1 MIKDSDISIVVQGPV
16 IRESALNI
24 TDQTTQLVCAR
35 IKSLFPRAELILSTW
50 ENENTE
56 NIIYDK
62 CVLSVDPG
70 ATWFNYGNEGLL
82 NNCNRL
88 IVSTQAGIKAATRPY
103 VFKIRSDL
111 FVCSSD
117 FLNYFDRFSQYNEKY
132 KFVKSR
138 ILAFSLYSTTGHK
151 TSLFTMYRPFH
162 ISDWAYFGYKE
173 DLEDLYTIPLTQEPE
188 FSQWFLTRCKT
199 FFDIEPDRLWKMP
212 PEQYVTSSFL
222 KKHIPLELEHTADIK
237 NNNKALSTQLLVNNF
252 LVLDQTQFALISLK
266 YVNFQ
271 LLFEPLLS
279 ETAIFYSTFLNDYK
293 TTNKLSYYEYVKLT
307 IESMSRAVIYRIL
320 NPLLRIIE
328 GKSKNISR
336 LIGYFIKRWKEKNLF
351 Q

>member
-35 IKSLFPRAELILSTW
+35 LKTLFPHAEIILSTW

-56 NIIYDK
+56 GIIYDK

-70 ATWFNYGNEGLL
+70 ATWFNYGNETLL

-88 IVSTQAGIKAATRPY
+88 IVSTLAGIQAASRPY

-111 FVCSSD
+111 FVCSSE

-138 ILAFSLYSTTGHK
+138 ILAFSLYSIIGHK

-173 DLEDLYTIPLTQEPE
+173 DLEDLYAIPLTEEPE
-188 FSQWFLTRCKT
+188 FSQWFLTRCKP

-222 KKHIPLELEHTADIK
+222 KKHIPLDLEHTADIK
-237 NNNKALSTQLLVNNF
+237 NNNKALSTHLLVNNF

-266 YVNFQ
+266 YINFQ
-271 LLFEPLLS
+271 LLLEPRLS
-279 ETAIFYSTFLNDYK
+279 KTAIFYSTWLHDYK
-293 TTNKLSYYEYVKLT
+293 TTNKLSAWENLKLT
-307 IESMSRAVIYRIL
+307 IEIVSRKVIYRIL
-320 NPLLRIIE
+320 NPLLRIVE

-336 LIGYFIKRWKEKNLF
+336 LIGYIIKKGKTKNLS